1 MKKDDLMRVLDGI
14 RDLPT
19 LPTSYFKISK
29 LLQDVN
35 TPSREVYRVLESDQ
49 AVASKVLRL
58 VNSSFFGFSRR
69 VTQISQAVGLLGYS
83 TIRNAVLSISVVD
96 SFPSKESKLFDRR
109 EFWRHTIATAVLSRQ
124 LARRL
129 KIGQE
134 DDAFVGGILHD
145 VGKLVLD
152 QCLPND
158 FRKILAY
165 IQDNDVSMLEAEREV
180 FGATH
185 TEIGEYLLEKWR
197 LPNSL
202 IEVVALH
209 HTPANIRS
217 NPQLVSLVHIGDH
230 LSRRFQ
236 VGNGGDRLVP
246 PVHEFVFNELGF
258 TAEDL
263 EAMAPQLKEELES
276 SEDLMSLVKWS

>member
-69 VTQISQAVGLLGYS
+69 VTQISQAVRLLGYT
-83 TIRNAVLSISVVD
+83 TIRNAVLSISVFD
-96 SFPSKESKLFDRR
+96 SFPSKTTQFFDRR
-109 EFWRHTIATAVLSRQ
+109 EFWRHTIATAIVSRQ

-129 KIGQE
+129 KAGQE

-152 QCLPND
+152 QCLPEE

-165 IQDNDVSMLEAEREV
+165 VQDNNVSMVEAEREV

-185 TEIGEYLLEKWR
+185 TEIGEYLLEKWK

-217 NPQLVSLVHIGDH
+217 NPQLVSLVHLGDH

-236 VGNGGDRLVP
+236 VGNGGDPLVP
-246 PVHEFVFNELGF
+246 EVHQFVFSELGF
-258 TAEDL
+258 TGDDL
-263 EAMAPQLKEELES
+263 EAMVPQLQEELAS